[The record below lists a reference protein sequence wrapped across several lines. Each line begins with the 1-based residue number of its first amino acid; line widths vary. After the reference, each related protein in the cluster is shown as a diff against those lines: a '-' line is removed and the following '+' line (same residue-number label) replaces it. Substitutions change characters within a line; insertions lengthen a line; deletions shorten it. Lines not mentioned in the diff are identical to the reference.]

1 MTTSTHATRALR
13 AAVFTAFAV
22 PLSAL
27 GQVVITGRPLPLTLV
42 VAATAVVF
50 LVAAVLAGR
59 ERRLVHIS
67 AVLVPVE
74 LMLNT
79 TFNLGQAGC
88 GPALGAEH
96 APARGMNLLVCGGGS
111 VDGSLFSGQLGHTGP
126 LAPAVTQL
134 LVLLVHLLVALAAA
148 VWLRLGDAA
157 LSGLARSL
165 RALRQSLAA
174 PLRALF
180 LLLAP
185 APVRPVLRVPL
196 PVSDRPR
203 PRREAVVL
211 SPAPRRGPPS
221 AFAPAC

>member
-1 MTTSTHATRALR
+1 MTTSTPATRALR
-13 AAVFTAFAV
+13 AAVFTALAV

-27 GQVVITGRPLPLTLV
+27 GQVVITGRPLPLALV
-42 VAATAVVF
+42 AAATAVVF
-50 LVAAVLAGR
+50 LVATALAGR
-59 ERRLVHIS
+59 ERRLLHIS

-74 LMLNT
+74 LLLNT

-88 GPALGAEH
+88 GPVLGAEH

-111 VDGSLFSGQLGHTGP
+111 VDGSLFSGPLGHAGP
-126 LAPAVTQL
+126 VAPAATQL

-148 VWLRLGDAA
+148 TWLRLGDAA
-157 LSGLARSL
+157 LSGLARAL

-185 APVRPVLRVPL
+185 VPVRPVRRVPL
-196 PVSDRPR
+196 PVSDRPL
-203 PRREAVVL
+203 PLREAVVL
-211 SPAPRRGPPS
+211 SPAPRRGPP